1 MKNHGPQSKKQ
12 QVARKTTVI
21 KRQIYVD
28 NTIYR
33 RQNTLQRN
41 GRKIKKAKQITIDF
55 KRLQHLTHFTNGK
68 RKNTQTHDIRHRQ
81 STIEM
86 RESIND

>member
-21 KRQIYVD
+21 KTQIYVD
-28 NTIYR
+28 STIYR

-41 GRKIKKAKQITIDF
+41 GRKIKKAKQIIGL

-68 RKNTQTHDIRHRQ
+68 RKNTQTHDIRQ
-81 STIEM
+81 SKCDNRLTTCC
-86 RESIND
+86 N